1 MSGSSSRLVLEM
13 LASSMKR
20 SRVKGRVEENRNN
33 KPFPHWAVEEGSVT
47 INQTPLCLVRRDQ
60 IQFCEPSA
68 VPSLHVLLLLLLLLL
83 LLRKRS
89 GSRRNTIGSD
99 EQQLFLQIDY

>member
-1 MSGSSSRLVLEM
+1 M

-47 INQTPLCLVRRDQ
+47 INQTPLCRDQ

-68 VPSLHVLLLLLLLLL
+68 VPSLHVLLLLLLL